1 MISVKMQK
9 AINDQINFEFY
20 SAYLYLA
27 MSAHFNRQSLNGF
40 GNWMRVQAQEE
51 GIHAIKLYDF
61 LTERDGKVVLQA
73 VKQPPTD
80 WKSPLEAFQQAY
92 AHEQKVTSNFNEITD
107 LALKEKDHTT
117 ATYVQWFV
125 NEQIEEEA
133 NAKKNVDQL
142 KLIKSDVNAL
152 LLLDRE
158 LGTRVFVLPAGATI
172 GLGAAAA
179 P

>member
-20 SAYLYLA
+20 SAYLYLS
-27 MSAHFNRQSLNGF
+27 MSAYFNAKSLTGF

-61 LTERDGKVVLQA
+61 LIERDGKVVLQT
-73 VKQPPTD
+73 VKQPPCD
-80 WKSPLEAFQQAY
+80 WKGPLDVFQQSY
-92 AHEQKVTSNFNEITD
+92 THEQKVTSNFNDITD
-107 LALKEKDHTT
+107 LAMKERDHTT
-117 ATYVQWFV
+117 TTYVQWFI

-133 NAKKNVDQL
+133 NAKKILDQL

-158 LGTRVFVLPAGATI
+158 LGTRVFTLPAGATI
-172 GLGAAAA
+172 GTGAAGA